1 MKSSYNVDF
10 INPFLSAVVSVLS
23 TMAQIEP
30 RPGKPYINAK
40 GVATGDVTG
49 ILGIS
54 GYSRGTISLTLSK
67 GAILAIVNNMLAE
80 NYTEIN
86 EDIADGVGELTNMIS
101 GQARAKLSEQG
112 MSFQASTPSVIVGT
126 GHKVTHLTGSPI
138 LSIPFETD
146 HGPFVVEVC
155 LAQPTSG
162 RETPQKPPPAPAAT
176 PPEAQGTSPEAQDD
190 APSKSP

>member
-1 MKSSYNVDF
+1 MKFSYNVEF
-10 INPFLSAVVSVLS
+10 INPFLNAVVNVLS

-30 RPGKPYINAK
+30 RPGKPYINVK

-49 ILGIS
+49 IIGIS

-80 NYTEIN
+80 TYTEIN

-112 MSFQASTPSVIVGT
+112 MSFQASTPSVVVGA

-138 LSIPFETD
+138 LAIPFETD

-155 LAQPTSG
+155 LARPTSG
-162 RETPQKPPPAPAAT
+162 REPPQKPPPATATT
-176 PPEAQGTSPEAQDD
+176 PPAPQDD

>member
-1 MKSSYNVDF
+1 MKFSYNVEF
-10 INPFLSAVVSVLS
+10 INPFLSAVVNVLS

-30 RPGKPYINAK
+30 RPGKPYINVK

-49 ILGIS
+49 IIGIS

-80 NYTEIN
+80 SYTEIN
-86 EDIADGVGELTNMIS
+86 EDIADGVGELTNMIA

-112 MSFQASTPSVIVGT
+112 MSFQASTPSVVVGV

-138 LSIPFETD
+138 LAIPFETD

-155 LAQPTSG
+155 LAGANSGHAQPKKS
-162 RETPQKPPPAPAAT
+162 PPTAAPS
-176 PPEAQGTSPEAQDD
+176 TSP
-190 APSKSP
+190 

>member
-1 MKSSYNVDF
+1 MKFNYNVEF
-10 INPFLSAVVSVLS
+10 INPFLSAVVNVLS

-30 RPGKPYINAK
+30 RPGKPYINVK
-40 GVATGDVTG
+40 GVAVGDVTG
-49 ILGIS
+49 IIGIT

-67 GAILAIVNNMLAE
+67 SAILAIVNNMLAE
-80 NYTEIN
+80 TYTEIN

-112 MSFQASTPSVIVGT
+112 MSFQASTPSVVVGA

-138 LSIPFETD
+138 LAIPFETD

-155 LAQPTSG
+155 LAPPSSNHE
-162 RETPQKPPPAPAAT
+162 RQKPPPAKAPAAPPPPADT
-176 PPEAQGTSPEAQDD
+176 PADTPADPAHNAS
-190 APSKSP
+190 